1 VVENCFQLTGIGRDA
16 YLKTDSCVVN
26 ILLNMLRI
34 LDLNI
39 RFERCSENSSRVAVN
54 ATNGF
59 SLLSVAFILS
69 TVIP

>member
-1 VVENCFQLTGIGRDA
+1 
-16 YLKTDSCVVN
+16 VN